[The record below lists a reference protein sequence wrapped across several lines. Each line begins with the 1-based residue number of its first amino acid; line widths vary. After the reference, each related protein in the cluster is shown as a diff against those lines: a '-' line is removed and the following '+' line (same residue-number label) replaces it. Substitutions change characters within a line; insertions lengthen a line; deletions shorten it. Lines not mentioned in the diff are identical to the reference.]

1 MPSRLSWLSQ
11 AWPGRVALAARPR
24 GGDWLNDE
32 VAEWKRAGIGMALS
46 LLEHHE
52 EESLDLRGEAA
63 EVRRQ
68 GIEFTSFPIPDRQVP
83 ASEAKLAQA
92 LDKVE
97 HALLGSKNVLVHCRQ
112 GVGRTGLIAVCLLM
126 KKGMSPGA
134 AVEQVSVARGV
145 AVPETD
151 EQREWIDHYAAA
163 LMK

>member
-1 MPSRLSWLSQ
+1 
-11 AWPGRVALAARPR
+11 
-24 GGDWLNDE
+24 
-32 VAEWKRAGIGMALS
+32 
-46 LLEHHE
+46 
-52 EESLDLRGEAA
+52 
-63 EVRRQ
+63 
-68 GIEFTSFPIPDRQVP
+68 
-83 ASEAKLAQA
+83 
-92 LDKVE
+92 VE